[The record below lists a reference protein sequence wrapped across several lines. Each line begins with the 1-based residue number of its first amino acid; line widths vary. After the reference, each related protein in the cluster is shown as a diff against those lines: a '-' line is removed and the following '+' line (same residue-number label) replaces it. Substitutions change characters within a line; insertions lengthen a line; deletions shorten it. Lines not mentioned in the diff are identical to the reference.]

1 MNIVDRMLRTDD
13 NRKYCFDA
21 KPEDFYFYDGSN
33 LFLNQDEI
41 DRALEAARITYMNG
55 PPKAAML
62 LVCKLADG
70 YRAYCK
76 ICSEL
81 EGKK

>member
-1 MNIVDRMLRTDD
+1 MNIVDRLLKTDD
-13 NRKYCFDA
+13 NQQYCLDA

-41 DRALEAARITYMNG
+41 DRALEAARITYRNG
-55 PPKAAML
+55 SPEAVML

-70 YRAYCK
+70 YRAYRK
-76 ICSEL
+76 ICSEW